1 MHDAP
6 IQPGSTGS
14 TGMTGSTESTDVL
27 LLGNVTRDLQQPGDF
42 SAYQLGGTVTFAAA
56 VAARLGRR
64 PTVITYAAP
73 DTDFSVMPPQTELIV
88 LPSSS
93 TTAFANIYTPHGRIQ
108 YCYTPAPQI
117 TAADIPPAM
126 RCPRIAL
133 MGPIA
138 DEVAPDVAPI
148 FAPETLVA
156 AVPQGW
162 MRRWDADGRVHSK
175 EWETAAEILPYL
187 DVLVLSLEDFDSDW
201 SRLAQAFHLLPM
213 IVVTEYKEGS
223 TVFQK
228 QPSGAILETKI
239 PPRPAHEVD
248 PTGAGDT
255 FTTAFLIYLQETGDA
270 LQAARFANI
279 TASIAVEHIGATG
292 VPRREEV
299 LAYMDSHPFTPD
311 SYAQSKF

>member
-1 MHDAP
+1 MRDESAH
-6 IQPGSTGS
+6 PGST
-14 TGMTGSTESTDVL
+14 DIL

-73 DTDFSVMPPQTELIV
+73 DTNFSVMPPGTELIV
-88 LPSSS
+88 LPSAT
-93 TTAFANIYTPHGRIQ
+93 TTAFANIYTPQGRIQ
-108 YCYTPAPQI
+108 YCYTPAPEI
-117 TAADIPPAM
+117 VAADVPLAM

-133 MGPIA
+133 LGPIA
-138 DEVAPDVAPI
+138 DEIAPDVAAI
-148 FAPETLVA
+148 FAPETLLA

-162 MRRWDADGRVHSK
+162 MRRWDPDGRVHSK
-175 EWETAAEILPYL
+175 EWETSAEILPHL
-187 DVLVLSLEDFDSDW
+187 GALVLSLEDFDADW
-201 SRLAQAFHLLPM
+201 SRLAPAFHFVPM

-228 QPSGAILETKI
+228 QPNGSVLETKI
-239 PPRPAHEVD
+239 PPRPANEVD

-292 VPRREEV
+292 VPSRHEV
-299 LAYMDSHPFTPD
+299 LDYMDSHPFHPD

>member
-1 MHDAP
+1 MRNAP
-6 IQPGSTGS
+6 AHPGST
-14 TGMTGSTESTDVL
+14 DIL
-27 LLGNVTRDLQQPGDF
+27 LLGNVTRDLQHPGDF
-42 SAYQLGGTVTFAAA
+42 STYQLGGTVTFAAA

-64 PTVITYAAP
+64 PTVITYAAG
-73 DTDFSVMPPQTELIV
+73 DTDFSVMPPETELIV
-88 LPSSS
+88 LPSAT

-117 TAADIPPAM
+117 TAADVPPAM
-126 RCPRIAL
+126 HCPRIAL
-133 MGPIA
+133 LGPIA
-138 DEVAPDVAPI
+138 DEIAPAVAAI

-175 EWETAAEILPYL
+175 EWENAAQILPHL
-187 DVLVLSLEDFDSDW
+187 DVLVLSLEDFDADW
-201 SRLAQAFHLLPM
+201 SRLASAFHFVPM

-228 QPSGAILETKI
+228 QRNGSVLETKI
-239 PPRPAHEVD
+239 PARAAQEVD

-292 VPRREEV
+292 VPRREAV
-299 LAYMDSHPFTPD
+299 LAYMDRHPFHPD

>member
-1 MHDAP
+1 MRNALAP
-6 IQPGSTGS
+6 LGLPDGSPAAA
-14 TGMTGSTESTDVL
+14 TDLL

-42 SAYQLGGTVTFAAA
+42 STYQLGGTVTFAAA
-56 VAARLGRR
+56 VAAHLRRR
-64 PTVITYAAP
+64 PTVITYAAA
-73 DTDFSVMPPQTELIV
+73 DTDFSVMPPETELIV
-88 LPSSS
+88 LPSAT
-93 TTAFANIYTPHGRIQ
+93 TTAFANIYTPQGRIQ

-117 TAADIPPAM
+117 TAADVPAAL
-126 RCPRIAL
+126 RCPSIAL

-138 DEVAPDVAPI
+138 DEIAPDVAAI
-148 FAPETLVA
+148 FAPETLVG

-175 EWETAAEILPYL
+175 EWETAAAILPYL
-187 DVLVLSLEDFDSDW
+187 DVLVLSLEDFDADW
-201 SRLAQAFHLLPM
+201 SRLAAAFQLAPM

-228 QPSGAILETKI
+228 QGGGAILETKI
-239 PPRPAHEVD
+239 PPRPAREVD

-292 VPRREEV
+292 VPSREEV
-299 LAYMDSHPFTPD
+299 LAYMDRHPFTPD

>member
-1 MHDAP
+1 MRDAP
-6 IQPGSTGS
+6 AHSGST
-14 TGMTGSTESTDVL
+14 DLL

-42 SAYQLGGTVTFAAA
+42 STYQLGGTVTFAAA

-64 PTVITYAAP
+64 PTVITYAAA
-73 DTDFSVMPPQTELIV
+73 DTNFSVMPAETELIV
-88 LPSSS
+88 LPSAT

-117 TAADIPPAM
+117 TAADVPPAL

-133 MGPIA
+133 LGPIA
-138 DEVAPDVAPI
+138 DEIAPDVASI
-148 FAPETLVA
+148 FAPETLVG

-175 EWETAAEILPYL
+175 EWETAAETLPFL
-187 DVLVLSLEDFDSDW
+187 DVLVLSLEDFDADW
-201 SRLAQAFHLLPM
+201 SRLAQAFQLVPM

-228 QPSGAILETKI
+228 QPNGSILETKI
-239 PPRPAHEVD
+239 PPRPAKELD

-292 VPRREEV
+292 VPTREQV
-299 LAYMDSHPFTPD
+299 LAYMDSHPFQPD
-311 SYAQSKF
+311 SSAQSKF